1 MATTPYDPFRINNVA
16 SEVQRPAQQ
25 LAGCG
30 KGNEAPVIPPGYKQ
44 TDMGV
49 FPKHWQVVDVGAEP
63 VCDKRL
69 TRVGTFLR

>member
-44 TDMGV
+44 TEMGV
-49 FPKHWQVVDVGAEP
+49 FPTG
-63 VCDKRL
+63 R
-69 TRVGTFLR
+69 